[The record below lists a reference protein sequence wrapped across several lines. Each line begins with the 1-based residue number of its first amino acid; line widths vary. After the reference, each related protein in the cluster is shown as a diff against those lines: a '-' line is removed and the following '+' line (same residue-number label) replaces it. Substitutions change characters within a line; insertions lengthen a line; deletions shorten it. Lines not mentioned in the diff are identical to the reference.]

1 MKQEFLDATDLKL
14 LDALQHDAT
23 LSNVA
28 LAERLKISPPTCL
41 RRVKRLTDEGWIER
55 QIAVLNSDKLGAT
68 LGHSLTALV
77 EVTLDIQGAEHLD
90 AFEKR
95 ACFDAAVQQCWRV
108 SPGPDFVLVVQ
119 AADMPDYLAITQRL
133 LTQDANVRNV
143 KSFFATKRAK
153 FTSTW
158 PVLRQPS
165 APKTSNASCAEIICN
180 VGKAAASNKSLSPLT
195 KYLACALSAVSMN
208 LSSSGSRQ

>member
-1 MKQEFLDATDLKL
+1 MKQEFLDETDLKL

-28 LAERLKISPPTCL
+28 LAERFKISPPTCL
-41 RRVKRLTDEGWIER
+41 RRVKRLTEEGWIER
-55 QIAVLNSDKLGAT
+55 QIAVLSSDKLGAA
-68 LGHSLTALV
+68 LGHGLTAMV
-77 EVTLDIQGAEHLD
+77 EVTLDAQGTEHLD
-90 AFEKR
+90 AF
-95 ACFDAAVQQCWRV
+95 V

-143 KSFFATKRAK
+143 KAFFATKQAK

-158 PVLRQPS
+158 PVLR
-165 APKTSNASCAEIICN
+165 
-180 VGKAAASNKSLSPLT
+180 
-195 KYLACALSAVSMN
+195 
-208 LSSSGSRQ
+208 SS